1 MGHYT
6 LDSATHVLASAT
18 DHLCYFPKLDCP
30 EPCCRQTPVYDNP
43 RVMRSLMELQN
54 WWNGSFIGGFAT
66 FMAQTSGHRD
76 IVHVLFRWFNI
87 TEVWAM
93 GNVKLG

>member
-1 MGHYT
+1 
-6 LDSATHVLASAT
+6 
-18 DHLCYFPKLDCP
+18 
-30 EPCCRQTPVYDNP
+30 
-43 RVMRSLMELQN
+43 MRSLMELQN

-76 IVHVLFRWFNI
+76 LVHVLFRWFNN
-87 TEVWAM
+87 TDVWAM